1 MAERSVGKPGGES
14 RELIMEMVQTLLAVI
29 EEKDPHLRQHCE
41 RVANTCAHF
50 CEKHSVLPPKDI
62 DTVYFAAL
70 LHDLGLIFGPPE
82 LSPTSEDLNAEG
94 QAALK
99 VASRAG

>member
-50 CEKHSVLPPKDI
+50 CEKPQRS
-62 DTVYFAAL
+62 AA
-70 LHDLGLIFGPPE
+70 
-82 LSPTSEDLNAEG
+82 
-94 QAALK
+94 
-99 VASRAG
+99 